1 MKQYLKSY
9 RVVLRTVGPVFV
21 GSGREIGKKEY
32 VFLNRGLVGIP
43 DIQRLY
49 GELAKRK
56 KEAAFEDYLL
66 ENRSMDLTLW
76 LKKQKIGTDEVCPF
90 LKYTLDCGDAVMEKG
105 VGRLQVLECIKDAY
119 GKPYL
124 PGSSLKGM
132 FRTVLLGAD
141 IGKHP
146 EKYQRERKGLKRNA
160 DTGTSRVN
168 YLKRDICGVENTAYR
183 LLNREGTKP
192 GDAVNDLLQGLAVSD
207 SEPLSVDDLVLCQ
220 KVDLHTNGTERRLPI
235 LRECIKPGTEIRFT
249 LTVDTGICKLSGT
262 LLMEAVRAFMES
274 YYRNF
279 AAAFASAEK
288 PKANYVL
295 CGGGCGFVS
304 KTVIYPLYGRQEGI
318 RLTQKIF
325 EKTRVPKVHKHDR
338 DREYGASPH
347 TMKCTKYQGKTL
359 QMGMCRIESIKAY

>member
-49 GELAKRK
+49 GELARRK
-56 KEAAFEDYLL
+56 KEADFEDYLL
-66 ENRSMDLTLW
+66 GNGNMDLTLW
-76 LKKQKIGTDEVCPF
+76 LKKQKIGMDEVRPF

-105 VGRLQVLECIKDAY
+105 GGRLQVLECIKDAY
-119 GKPYL
+119 GNPYL

-141 IGKHP
+141 IRKHP
-146 EKYQRERKGLKRNA
+146 EKYQREKQMLIRNA
-160 DTGTSRVN
+160 DTNTGRTN
-168 YLKRDICGVENTAYR
+168 YLKRDISGVENAAYR
-183 LLNREGTKP
+183 ILNRERTKP
-192 GDAVNDLLQGLAVSD
+192 GDAVNDILQGLVISD

-249 LTVDTGICKLSGT
+249 LTVDTGMCKLSGV
-262 LLMEAVRAFMES
+262 LLMEAVKVFMES

-279 AAAFASAEK
+279 AAAFASGEDAG
-288 PKANYVL
+288 L
-295 CGGGCGFVS
+295 
-304 KTVIYPLYGRQEGI
+304 YPR
-318 RLTQKIF
+318 
-325 EKTRVPKVHKHDR
+325 P
-338 DREYGASPH
+338 
-347 TMKCTKYQGKTL
+347 
-359 QMGMCRIESIKAY
+359 

>member
-1 MKQYLKSY
+1 MY
-9 RVVLRTVGPVFV
+9 
-21 GSGREIGKKEY
+21 
-32 VFLNRGLVGIP
+32 LNRGLVGIP

-49 GELAKRK
+49 GELARRK
-56 KEAAFEDYLL
+56 KEADFEDYLL
-66 ENRSMDLTLW
+66 GNGNMDLTLW
-76 LKKQKIGTDEVCPF
+76 LKKQKIGMDEVRPF

-105 VGRLQVLECIKDAY
+105 GGRLQVLECIKDAY
-119 GKPYL
+119 GNPYL

-141 IGKHP
+141 IRKHP
-146 EKYQRERKGLKRNA
+146 EKYQREKQMLIRNA
-160 DTGTSRVN
+160 DTNTGRTN
-168 YLKRDICGVENTAYR
+168 YLKRDISGVENAAYR
-183 LLNREGTKP
+183 ILNRERTKP
-192 GDAVNDLLQGLAVSD
+192 GDAVNDILQGLVISD

-249 LTVDTGICKLSGT
+249 LTVDTGMCKLSGV
-262 LLMEAVRAFMES
+262 LLMEAVKVFMES

-304 KTVIYPLYGRQEGI
+304 KTVIYPLYGRQEGMG
-318 RLTQKIF
+318 LTQKIF
-325 EKTRVPKVHKHDR
+325 EKTKVPKMHKHDR

-347 TMKCTKYQGKTL
+347 TMKCTKYKGKTL